1 MIELIISSSALI
13 LIVITLRYILKGKIS
28 LRLQYALWL
37 VVLVRLLMPISMGDS
52 RISIMNVVEHSAL
65 YESAKQTF
73 SETQVPSDVIRNSD
87 MTAEEARKVGT
98 DTLHEIQGYSVE
110 SGSGHLHTYI
120 FTDSLATVLAR
131 VLRRYG

>member
-73 SETQVPSDVIRNSD
+73 SETQRRKLERWEQTLSMRFKVIQWR
-87 MTAEEARKVGT
+87 AVA
-98 DTLHEIQGYSVE
+98 DTCTHIYSQILLLLYLHEY
-110 SGSGHLHTYI
+110 
-120 FTDSLATVLAR
+120 
-131 VLRRYG
+131 